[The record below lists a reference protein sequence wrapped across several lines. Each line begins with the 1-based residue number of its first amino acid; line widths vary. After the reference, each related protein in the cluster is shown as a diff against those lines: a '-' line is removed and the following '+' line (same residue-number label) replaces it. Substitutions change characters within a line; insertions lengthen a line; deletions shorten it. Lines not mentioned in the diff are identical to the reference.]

1 MRGLHRGYGV
11 GKESSEKTLIYGG
24 NSLVTTGTRRAEVL
38 GVFFV
43 SVFTKSL
50 PRPQHCSAY
59 LGRRG
64 MEGNE
69 GAAS

>member
-1 MRGLHRGYGV
+1 MGMEQGTKV
-11 GKESSEKTLIYGG
+11 QKKMLIYGG
-24 NSLVTTGTRRAEVL
+24 NSLVTTGTRKAEVL

-50 PRPQHCSAY
+50 PRPQHCSAC

-69 GAAS
+69 GPVS